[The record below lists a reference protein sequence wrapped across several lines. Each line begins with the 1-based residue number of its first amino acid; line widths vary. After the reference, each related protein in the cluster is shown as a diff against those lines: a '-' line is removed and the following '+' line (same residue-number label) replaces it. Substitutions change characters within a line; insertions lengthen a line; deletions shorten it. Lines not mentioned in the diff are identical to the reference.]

1 MAFLQHTYQYLY
13 NQFGDSM
20 FYILGFMVLL
30 SVVALWRLFEKADQP
45 GVAAVVPVWN
55 AVVFLKLI
63 GRPAWHILLFFIPVY
78 GQLYLLPKVWVE
90 LCQSFGKHSLLDHVL
105 VILLNGLYIFNLGM
119 SYDTAHEGPVYGK
132 PQTRHTARH
141 DHRTSLA

>member
-1 MAFLQHTYQYLY
+1 
-13 NQFGDSM
+13 M

-55 AVVFLKLI
+55 AVVFLKII

-90 LCQSFGKHSLLDHVL
+90 LCQSFGKHTLLDHVL

-119 SYDTAHEGPVYGK
+119 SYDTAYEGPVYGK
-132 PQTRHTARH
+132 PQTRHTARP